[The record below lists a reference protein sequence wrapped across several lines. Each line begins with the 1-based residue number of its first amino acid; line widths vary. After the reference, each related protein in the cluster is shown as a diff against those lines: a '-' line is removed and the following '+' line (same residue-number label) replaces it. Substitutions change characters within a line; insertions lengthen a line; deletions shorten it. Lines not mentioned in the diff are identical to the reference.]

1 MRYFFKNDGTRYVR
15 IFLIALVGA
24 GFLWPAIAM
33 GYDTPGLSLNL
44 YTDPNHPDF
53 KFQLD
58 QDPIP
63 LIIVIKNIADTAINT
78 ARGFSGL
85 ELYNAVIVTDPTG
98 TKHYLKQGDH
108 SHKMPVPYFLAGRP
122 WSLAE
127 TLPAAWVRSVTIDD
141 LRDHVPTMLTTAGW
155 YKIQAYQPFARFAST
170 GQFPKLGTLG
180 LLDNPANW
188 SDTVSSNVL
197 QIFIAPPSG
206 AQLKVQVFDSAV
218 DPPADPTPAQVPVRV
233 FNNSDITAGFD
244 LAQTWKNIDPVLTG
258 TTDADGWTSWNPES
272 VCITEDNYT
281 VIAFY
286 NPRYASADILSGT
299 AAGWAAECTGLI
311 STTITFVADEPQ
323 PAIPGDLDG
332 DGDVDGDDRNILRG
346 AFRSCTGDPG
356 YIEAADYDTNGCINF
371 TDYQLWYQLY
381 KDYIAP

>member
-1 MRYFFKNDGTRYVR
+1 MRYFFNSYGTKYVR
-15 IFLIALVGA
+15 IFLIALAGA

-33 GYDTPGLSLNL
+33 GIDTPGLSLSL
-44 YTDPNHPDF
+44 YTDPDHPDF

-63 LIIVIKNIADTAINT
+63 LIVVIKNIAGTTIHT
-78 ARGFSGL
+78 ERGFSGL

-98 TKHYLKQGDH
+98 TKHNLKQGDH
-108 SHKMPVPYFLAGRP
+108 SHKMPVPYFLTGRP

-127 TLPAAWVRSVTIDD
+127 ALPATWVRSVTIDD
-141 LRDHVPTMLTTAGW
+141 LRNHVPIMLTTAGW

-206 AQLKVQVFDSAV
+206 AQLKVQVLDSAV
-218 DPPADPTPAQVPVRV
+218 DDPPATPAQVPVRV
-233 FNNSDITAGFD
+233 FNYSDTAGFD
-244 LAQTWKNIDPVLTG
+244 LAQTWQNIDPVLTG
-258 TTDADGWTSWNPES
+258 TTDPDGWAVWNPES
-272 VCITEDNYT
+272 VCITEDNYR

-286 NPRYASADILSGT
+286 NPRYADADISPGT
-299 AAGWAAECTGLI
+299 DGW
-311 STTITFVADEPQ
+311 
-323 PAIPGDLDG
+323 
-332 DGDVDGDDRNILRG
+332 
-346 AFRSCTGDPG
+346 
-356 YIEAADYDTNGCINF
+356 GCGMHRLNF
-371 TDYQLWYQLY
+371 NNHHLCCR
-381 KDYIAP
+381 